1 MKRIALFLATAL
13 FLLPGLCL
21 TASADMAD
29 DLGVGEVSGAL
40 PDSAREVLG
49 EMDVTDADAQSVFER
64 IFSAAMDRLGGAVR
78 EVLRPIA
85 GLLAVVLLCSC
96 AEGLMTSGT
105 GFDYINLAGCL
116 GVAVIALGEV
126 NSLLALGRGVMAE
139 LTDFANVLLPTLCA
153 ASAAAGA
160 FTSAPAKY
168 AAAALFSD
176 VLINAA
182 NTLVFPLICA
192 YLAAA
197 LADAALG
204 GGALTGAV
212 KLLKWACGFV
222 MAALVT
228 AFTLYLS
235 ISGVIAASADEL
247 STKAAKTAISA
258 ALPVVGG
265 IVADAAGSIVAGA
278 GMIRGA
284 VGVFGLAAVLAVCLT
299 PFLKLGVRYVLL
311 RACSALSSPVC
322 SGGMAKLMDAVG
334 TACGMILGLV
344 GSQALMLYIAVISM
358 LKAVG
363 A

>member
-1 MKRIALFLATAL
+1 MKRLWMIAAAVVLCAA
-13 FLLPGLCL
+13 LCL

-29 DLGVGEVSGAL
+29 ELGVERVSGAL
-40 PDSAREVLG
+40 PDAAREIMGGTGV
-49 EMDVTDADAQSVFER
+49 MDTDASAGLER
-64 IFSAAMDRLGGAVR
+64 IFDATVQRLGDIVR
-78 EVLRPIA
+78 EVLRPA
-85 GLLAVVLLCSC
+85 TGLMAVVLLCSC
-96 AEGLMTSGT
+96 AESLTDGHG
-105 GFDYINLAGCL
+105 GFDYINLCGCL
-116 GVAVIALGEV
+116 AVASIAFGEV
-126 NSLLALGRGVMAE
+126 NSLLELGRGVMRE
-139 LTDFANVLLPTLCA
+139 LTDFANVLLPAMCA

-182 NTLVFPLICA
+182 NTLVLPLICS

-204 GGALTGAV
+204 GNELTGAV

-222 MAALVT
+222 MTAMVT

-235 ISGVIAASADEL
+235 ISGVVAASADEL
-247 STKAAKTAISA
+247 ATKAAKTAISA

-278 GMIRGA
+278 GVIRAA
-284 VGVFGLAAVLAVCLT
+284 VGVFGLLAVLAVCLT
-299 PFLKLGVRYVLL
+299 PFLKLGVRYVVLK
-311 RACSALSSPVC
+311 ACSALATPVC
-322 SGGMAKLMDAVG
+322 SGTMAKLIDAVG

-344 GSQALMLYIAVISM
+344 GAQALMLYISVISM

>member
-1 MKRIALFLATAL
+1 MRKFALLLAAAL
-13 FLLPGLCL
+13 LLPAALGL
-21 TASADMAD
+21 TASAAMEDE
-29 DLGVGEVSGAL
+29 LGVRSVAEAL

-49 EMDVTDADAQSVFER
+49 ETDVMDADAQTGLER
-64 IFSAAMDRLGGAVR
+64 LLDAAARRLGGVVR
-78 EVLRPIA
+78 EVLRPITA
-85 GLLAVVLLCSC
+85 LLAAVLLCSC
-96 AEGLMTSGT
+96 AQSLTAGHG
-105 GFDYINLAGCL
+105 GFDYINLTGCL
-116 GVAVIALGEV
+116 AVAAIAFGEV
-126 NSLLALGRGVMAE
+126 NSLLAMGRGVMAE
-139 LTDFANVLLPTLCA
+139 LTDFANALLPTLCA
-153 ASAAAGA
+153 AAAAAGA

-182 NTLVFPLICA
+182 NTLVLPLICA

-204 GGALTGAV
+204 DGSLAGAV

-222 MAALVT
+222 MAAMMT

-235 ISGVIAASADEL
+235 ISGVIAASADGL
-247 STKAAKTAISA
+247 GAKAAKTAISA

-278 GMIRGA
+278 GIIRGA
-284 VGVFGLAAVLAVCLT
+284 VGVFGLIAVLAVCLT

-311 RACSALSSPVC
+311 KACAAVASPVC
-322 SGGMAKLMDAVG
+322 SGSMAKLIDAVG

-344 GSQALMLYIAVISM
+344 GSQALMLYISVISM

>member
-1 MKRIALFLATAL
+1 MKRLVIIAAVLALAL
-13 FLLPGLCL
+13 ALCL
-21 TASADMAD
+21 PVSADMAD
-29 DLGVGEVSGAL
+29 ELGVGELNEAL
-40 PDSAREVLG
+40 PDSAREILG
-49 EMDVTDADAQSVFER
+49 DTEVTDTDGPAALEK
-64 IFSAAMDRLGGAVR
+64 IWGAAMDRLGGAVR
-78 EVLRPIA
+78 EALRPLT
-85 GLLAVVLLCSC
+85 GLMAVVLLCSC
-96 AEGLMTSGT
+96 ARSLTAGRG

-116 GVAVIALGEV
+116 GVAALSLGEV
-126 NSLLALGRGVMAE
+126 NSLLAMGRSVMAE
-139 LTDFANVLLPTLCA
+139 LTDFSNILLPALCVS
-153 ASAAAGA
+153 SAAAGA

-204 GGALTGAV
+204 GGALSGAV
-212 KLLKWACGFV
+212 RLLKWACGFV
-222 MAALVT
+222 MGALVT
-228 AFTLYLS
+228 AFTVYLS
-235 ISGVIAASADEL
+235 ISGVVAASADEL
-247 STKAAKTAISA
+247 ATKAAKTAISA

-265 IVADAAGSIVAGA
+265 IVADAAESVVAGA
-278 GMIRGA
+278 GIIRGA
-284 VGVFGLAAVLAVCLT
+284 VGVFGLVAVLAVCLT
-299 PFLKLGVRYVLL
+299 PFLKLGARYVLL
-311 RACSALSSPVC
+311 KACSALAAPVC
-322 SGGMAKLMDAVG
+322 TDTMAALIDAVG